1 MVVAGLFPT
10 IKQQQTNWNNNNNNK
25 ENLPEMRNHLMTNQP
40 TNQNQIPPLKQGVA
54 NGAIQK
60 PSNFEGKILCLAWN
74 NKVME

>member
-40 TNQNQIPPLKQGVA
+40 TNQNQIPPLKHVWLTEQFK
-54 NGAIQK
+54 NH
-60 PSNFEGKILCLAWN
+60 PILKERFYA
-74 NKVME
+74 